1 MVKKREVSKR
11 AERCWQRLTEWY
23 GVRLTESY
31 GVLMPPDWCEIVD
44 RVDNPTIVRG
54 LITIR
59 TKYVAHP
66 PTLPQF
72 EQAMAP
78 VKSATGKHEPNISEL
93 LCEYVMKIYGNRLT
107 AKQLRGPWHY
117 IGKKFAAQDHTGK
130 TVEGH
135 GIEIT
140 GVVIDADG
148 DAPGYRVMVEDMQAE
163 QAA

>member
-1 MVKKREVSKR
+1 MAKKREVSKR
-11 AERCWQRLTEWY
+11 AERCWQRLIEWY
-23 GVRLTESY
+23 GTRLTESY
-31 GVLMPPDWCEIVD
+31 GAMMPPDWCEIVD

-78 VKSATGKHEPNISEL
+78 IKITTGKHEPNVSEQL
-93 LCEYVMKIYGNRLT
+93 SDFVMKRYGSRLT
-107 AKQLRGPWHY
+107 PRQVRSTWNY
-117 IGKKFAAQDHTGK
+117 IGKRFAAQDHTGK

-148 DAPGYRVMVEDMQAE
+148 DSPGYRVMVEDMQAE